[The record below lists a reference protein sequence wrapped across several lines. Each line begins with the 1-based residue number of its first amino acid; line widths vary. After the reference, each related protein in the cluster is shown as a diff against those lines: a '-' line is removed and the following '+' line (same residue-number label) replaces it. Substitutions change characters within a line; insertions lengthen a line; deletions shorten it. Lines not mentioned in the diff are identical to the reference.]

1 MKSGAH
7 RERMPNK
14 RQSSVHS
21 YSIEGY
27 EVVVTL
33 GKYPDGDIG
42 EVFIDLG
49 KEGSDVAGW
58 ANSFAIALSL
68 GLQHGIPADKFCH
81 TFKDLKFGHKG
92 YTEIG
97 NVTSVPDLVMKAI
110 EREVACG

>member
-7 RERMPNK
+7 RERMPRK
-14 RQSSVHS
+14 RNSSVHT

-58 ANSFAIALSL
+58 ANAFSISLSL
-68 GLQHGIPADKFCH
+68 GLQHGIPADKMCH
-81 TFKDLKFGHKG
+81 TFKDMKFGHKG

-97 NVTSVPDLVMKAI
+97 EVTSVPDLVMKSI
-110 EREVACG
+110 EMELTNG